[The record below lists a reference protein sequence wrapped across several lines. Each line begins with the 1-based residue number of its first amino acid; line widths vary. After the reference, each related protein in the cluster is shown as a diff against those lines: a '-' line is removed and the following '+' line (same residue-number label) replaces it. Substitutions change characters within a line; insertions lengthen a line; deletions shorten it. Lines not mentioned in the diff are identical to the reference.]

1 MKNTGFYTIKNPLT
15 EYRTEGFPQQ
25 EQPYPGLQKKMDP
38 VPDCGETSYFGSGR
52 LKDRKA
58 LVTGGDSG
66 IGRAAAIAYAR
77 EGADVAIA
85 YLPEEEED
93 AQEVKAYIEK
103 EGKKAVLLPGDLR
116 NEEYA
121 TQMVKKAHAEL
132 GGLDILALVA
142 GQQVATKS
150 VDEIST
156 KQLQSVFG
164 VNVFSLFWV
173 VKAALPLLPE
183 GASIITTTSIQA
195 YEPSR
200 HLLDYASTKGAIKA
214 FTQALAEQLA
224 PKGVRVNSVAP
235 GPIWTALQVSGGQF
249 KEALPKFGQK
259 TPYKRAG
266 QPVELSGLYVFLAS
280 QESSYITAEIFG
292 VTGGDHT

>member
-1 MKNTGFYTIKNPLT
+1 MKNSDFYALKNPLT
-15 EYRTEGFPQQ
+15 EYRTEGFPRQK
-25 EQPYPGLQKKMDP
+25 QPYPGLQKKMDP
-38 VPDCGETSYFGSGR
+38 VPDCGETSYYGSGR
-52 LKDRKA
+52 LKGRKA

-85 YLPEEEED
+85 YLPQEEED
-93 AQEVKAYIEK
+93 AREVKGYIEK
-103 EGKKAVLLPGDLR
+103 EGRKAVLLPGDLR
-116 NEEYA
+116 EESYA
-121 TQMVKKAHAEL
+121 AEMVKTAHRQL

-150 VDEIST
+150 VDEIT
-156 KQLQSVFG
+156 TEQLQSVFG

-224 PKGVRVNSVAP
+224 PRGIRVNSVAP

-249 KEALPKFGQK
+249 QEALPKFGQS